1 MLDKIEMFYKKITKA
16 LGILLFIVMLLMTFN
31 VAYDAIARYAF
42 NTGSI
47 AMQEMEWHLFSVLIL
62 IGMSYAL
69 MEEGHVRV
77 DLLYD
82 NWSVQK
88 KAKINM
94 MGAVIFIVPL
104 ALLIATNSVDFVME
118 AYTSHEI
125 SGDPGGLTHR
135 WIIKALIPASFWL
148 LIFMDFGYFVQN
160 LNIYKKDKA
169 AKMDVDYK
177 DGEAL

>member
-1 MLDKIEMFYKKITKA
+1 MLDKIEMFYKKITKYM
-16 LGILLFIVMLLMTFN
+16 GIFLFITMLLLTFN
-31 VAYDAIARYAF
+31 VAYDALARYILHV
-42 NTGSI
+42 GSI
-47 AMQEMEWHLFSVLIL
+47 AMQELEWHLFSVLIL

-77 DLLYD
+77 DILYD
-82 NWSVQK
+82 SWSVRK
-88 KAKINM
+88 KAMVNM
-94 MGAVIFIVPL
+94 MGAVVFILPL
-104 ALLIATNSVDFVME
+104 ALLIAINSIDFVME
-118 AYTSHEI
+118 SYTSHEI

-135 WIIKALIPASFWL
+135 WIIKALIPGSFWL

-169 AKMDVDYK
+169 KRMDVDYK